1 MVKGT
6 ANSFGLALP
15 RGAGWQK
22 FPRFWNIFNR
32 LPDQLRAPQ
41 AAVKRIPEPFRARRM
56 AVTSMRF

>member
-32 LPDQLRAPQ
+32 LPNQLRAPQ
-41 AAVKRIPEPFRARRM
+41 AAVKRIPGHSVRGGWPSRR
-56 AVTSMRF
+56 